1 MKVGIVGLP
10 NVGKSTLFN
19 ALTKS
24 AVDAAN
30 YPFCTIDPNV
40 GVVAVPDERLDT
52 LSRMY
57 DTLKEVPTTVE
68 FVDIAGIVK
77 NAGKGEGLGNK
88 FLSHIRNVNAIMEVV
103 RCFDDGNITHV
114 DGSVDPVRDVE
125 TINYELIFSDLEI
138 LEKRIKGVEKNAM
151 HGNKDDK
158 FVYEILMKA
167 KETLESGHFI
177 DTDEYSPEEREV
189 LENQDLLT
197 TKKVMYAA
205 NVAEEDAAS
214 GNAYTEKLG
223 EYLKENYPKSEMIVI
238 SAKIE
243 SELAQMD
250 DEDRQM
256 FLEEMG
262 LERSGLDR
270 VIKCGYDLL
279 DLIVF
284 FTAGKKECKAWQITR
299 GTKAP
304 QAAGKIHSD
313 FEKGF
318 IRAEVTKY
326 EKLVEAGNDVR
337 AKELAY
343 TRVEGKD
350 YVVEDGD
357 VIYFR
362 FNV

>member
-1 MKVGIVGLP
+1 
-10 NVGKSTLFN
+10 
-19 ALTKS
+19 
-24 AVDAAN
+24 
-30 YPFCTIDPNV
+30 
-40 GVVAVPDERLDT
+40 
-52 LSRMY
+52 
-57 DTLKEVPTTVE
+57 
-68 FVDIAGIVK
+68 
-77 NAGKGEGLGNK
+77 
-88 FLSHIRNVNAIMEVV
+88 
-103 RCFDDGNITHV
+103 
-114 DGSVDPVRDVE
+114 
-125 TINYELIFSDLEI
+125 
-138 LEKRIKGVEKNAM
+138 
-151 HGNKDDK
+151 
-158 FVYEILMKA
+158 
-167 KETLESGHFI
+167 
-177 DTDEYSPEEREV
+177 
-189 LENQDLLT
+189 
-197 TKKVMYAA
+197 
-205 NVAEEDAAS
+205 
-214 GNAYTEKLG
+214 
-223 EYLKENYPKSEMIVI
+223 MIVI

-262 LERSGLDR
+262 LEHSGLDR